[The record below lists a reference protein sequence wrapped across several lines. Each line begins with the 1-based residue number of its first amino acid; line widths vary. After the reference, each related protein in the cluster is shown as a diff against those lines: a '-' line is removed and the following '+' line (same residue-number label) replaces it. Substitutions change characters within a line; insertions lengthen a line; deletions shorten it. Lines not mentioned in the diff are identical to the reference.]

1 MSSIT
6 DKICITGGS
15 GYIGGQTAIL
25 LKEHGYKICVVDPEP
40 LPQQLEPF
48 VDQFVKSRASDA
60 IDVCSEFDKIVF
72 CAGSSL
78 VGPSMSDPGHYYWN
92 NTGELG
98 RFLEQISK
106 SNWQGKLVFS
116 SSASVYG
123 NTDLMPLNETRSQ
136 LLPMNPYG
144 TSKLFCE
151 RVLTDS
157 VKAYN
162 FTAISLRYFNVC
174 GADLQGRHGQPITAS
189 HIFPKLFSAM
199 SNNLPFQIRGNNYNT
214 PDGTCVR
221 DYIHVVD
228 IADAHRVALENNNST
243 DHQIFNLGTGQGIS
257 NLQIVQST
265 ELVLNKKINYEV
277 IDIRLGDP
285 GTLIADAQSFQLKHN
300 WQPKYS
306 QLEEIISSLSKWY
319 HK

>member
-1 MSSIT
+1 MKT
-6 DKICITGGS
+6 ICITGGA
-15 GYIGGQTAIL
+15 GYIGGQTAIS
-25 LKEHGYKICVVDPEP
+25 LKEQGYNVCVVDQDP
-40 LPQQLEPF
+40 LPQQLKPF
-48 VDQFVKSRASDA
+48 VDKFVQSRASDA
-60 IDVCSEFDKIVF
+60 VDICSDYEKIVF

-78 VGPSMSDPGHYYWN
+78 VGPSVADPGHYYWN

-98 RFLEQISK
+98 RFLALISK
-106 SNWQGKLVFS
+106 NKWQGKLVFS

-162 FTAISLRYFNVC
+162 FTAVSLRYFNVC

-199 SNNLPFQIRGNNYNT
+199 RDNLPFQIRGNNYNT

-228 IADAHRVALENNNST
+228 IADAHRIALENT
-243 DHQIFNLGTGQGIS
+243 TQVEHQIFNLGTGQGIS

-285 GTLIADAQSFQLKHN
+285 GTLIADAQLFQLKHN

>member
-1 MSSIT
+1 MKT
-6 DKICITGGS
+6 ICITGGA
-15 GYIGGQTAIL
+15 GYIGGQTAIS
-25 LKEHGYKICVVDPEP
+25 LKEQGYNVCVVDQDP
-40 LPQQLEPF
+40 LPQQLKPF
-48 VDQFVKSRASDA
+48 VDKFVQSRASDA
-60 IDVCSEFDKIVF
+60 VDICSDYEKIVF

-78 VGPSMSDPGHYYWN
+78 VGPSVADPGHYYWN

-98 RFLEQISK
+98 RFLELISK
-106 SNWQGKLVFS
+106 NKWQGKLVFS

-162 FTAISLRYFNVC
+162 FTAVSLRYFNVC

-199 SNNLPFQIRGNNYNT
+199 RDNLPFQIRGNNYNT

-228 IADAHRVALENNNST
+228 IADAHRIALENT
-243 DHQIFNLGTGQGIS
+243 TQVEHQIFNLGTGQGIS